1 MGISTKG
8 VVAAVHWS
16 RSPMLERVFDD
27 VHRRLAD
34 HPSLSFPRQIITRP
48 VVAGD
53 ALHQTVTPAQF
64 EEMRRS
70 GLLACT
76 WCEAG
81 RNYALPLSAVADQAA
96 GRRLVV
102 AASLAALPALAS
114 LASSL
119 VLIRLRHPGDLP
131 ADPEPEA
138 DREIEVT
145 VGDDLPAAAALLAYH
160 LQRLA
165 LPPRPPVRL
174 VQPAGKLT

>member
-1 MGISTKG
+1 MGILAKG
-8 VVAAVHWS
+8 LVAAVHWT
-16 RSPMLERVFDD
+16 RCPRLEQVYDQ

-34 HPSLSFPRQIITRP
+34 HPGLSFPRRIITRP

-76 WCEAG
+76 WNEGG
-81 RNYALPLSAVADQAA
+81 RNYALPLAAMTELAA

-102 AASLAALPALAS
+102 AAGPAALPALAA
-114 LASSL
+114 LAASL
-119 VLIRLRHPGDLP
+119 VLIRLVQPGDL
-131 ADPEPEA
+131 ADDPEPEA
-138 DREIEVT
+138 DRDITLT
-145 VGDDLPAAAALLAYH
+145 VGDDLPAAVTLLASH
-160 LQRLA
+160 LQSLA
-165 LPPRPPVRL
+165 PPPQRRARL